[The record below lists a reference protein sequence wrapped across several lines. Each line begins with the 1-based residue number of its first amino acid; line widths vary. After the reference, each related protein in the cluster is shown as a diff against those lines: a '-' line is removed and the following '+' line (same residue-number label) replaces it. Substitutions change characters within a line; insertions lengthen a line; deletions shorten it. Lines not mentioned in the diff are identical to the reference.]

1 MRGHEGRVGA
11 LDWNDHVLSTG
22 SRDCSIL
29 NHDVRIASHQ
39 ISAINT
45 HSQEVCGLRWN
56 HSGCQLA
63 SGGNDNLLSIWDLQG
78 SRTRFNLTQHKAAVK
93 AIAWCPFEHN
103 LLASGGGTTDRTI
116 RFWNVQ
122 SGACINTIDTKSQV
136 CSLLWS
142 KKNRELLSSHGF
154 SQNQLTLWKYPTMS
168 KVTELTG
175 HTSRVLHTALSAD
188 GTTVVSAAADETLR
202 FWKVFEDSS
211 GTKDRGRPENSERAS
226 KHICIR

>member
-78 SRTRFNLTQHKAAVK
+78 SRTAMGV
-93 AIAWCPFEHN
+93 AW
-103 LLASGGGTTDRTI
+103 
-116 RFWNVQ
+116 
-122 SGACINTIDTKSQV
+122 GA
-136 CSLLWS
+136 L
-142 KKNRELLSSHGF
+142 
-154 SQNQLTLWKYPTMS
+154 
-168 KVTELTG
+168 
-175 HTSRVLHTALSAD
+175 
-188 GTTVVSAAADETLR
+188 
-202 FWKVFEDSS
+202 
-211 GTKDRGRPENSERAS
+211 
-226 KHICIR
+226 